1 LKIKNEK
8 DFWSGVM
15 FIVVG
20 LGFAIGAAD
29 YSLGPACQA
38 QDPCATSLWARFS
51 QLSAKPGAGFFPLG
65 LGLIQALLG
74 AIVLFKALT
83 IETEGGDPIGKVGW
97 KPLILIVASVVMFG
111 FALPK
116 LGMFISLPLL
126 ILVASYAG
134 EEFSWKGVLVSCVVL
149 TVGSWLIFIKGLN
162 LIIPLWP
169 AFMAKA
175 A

>member
-1 LKIKNEK
+1 LKLKNEK

-20 LGFAIGAAD
+20 LGFAIGAST
-29 YSLGPACQA
+29 YSLGPVCLP
-38 QDPCATSLWARFS
+38 QDPCATSLWARFM

-65 LGLIQALLG
+65 LGLLQALLG
-74 AIVLFKALT
+74 VVVLFKALT
-83 IETEGGDPIGKVGW
+83 IETEGGDPIGAIGW
-97 KPLILIVASVVMFG
+97 KPLILIVAAVAMFG

-126 ILVASYAG
+126 IVVASYAG
-134 EEFSWKGVLVSCVVL
+134 DEFSWKGVIVSCIVL

-169 AFMAKA
+169 AFLAPA
-175 A
+175 

>member
-1 LKIKNEK
+1 MRIKNER

-20 LGFAIGAAD
+20 VGFAIGAAD
-29 YSLGPACQA
+29 YSLGPVCQPA
-38 QDPCATSLWARFS
+38 DPCATSLWARFM

-65 LGLIQALLG
+65 LGLLQAVLG
-74 AIVLFKALT
+74 AVVLFKALT
-83 IETEGGDPIGKVGW
+83 IETEGGDPIGAVGW
-97 KPLILIVASVVMFG
+97 RPLLLIVSSVVIFG

-116 LGMFISLPLL
+116 LGMVIALPVL
-126 ILVASYAG
+126 IIIASAAG
-134 EEFSWKGVLVSCVVL
+134 DEFSWKGVIVSCIVL

-169 AFMAKA
+169 SFLAGT
-175 A
+175 

>member
-1 LKIKNEK
+1 MRIKNEK

-20 LGFAIGAAD
+20 LGFAIGAVD
-29 YSLGPACQA
+29 YSLGPACPA
-38 QDPCATSLWARFS
+38 QDPCAANLWARFM

-65 LGLIQALLG
+65 LGLIQAVLG
-74 AIVLFKALT
+74 VVVLFKALT
-83 IETEGGDPIGKVGW
+83 IETEGGDPIGAIGW
-97 KPLILIVASVVMFG
+97 KPLGLIIASVVMFG

-126 ILVASYAG
+126 IIVASYAG
-134 EEFSWKGVLVSCVVL
+134 DEFHWKGVLVSCIVL

-169 AFMAKA
+169 AFMAPA
-175 A
+175 

>member
-1 LKIKNEK
+1 MKIKNEK

-15 FIVVG
+15 FVVVG
-20 LGFAIGAAD
+20 IGFAIGAAE
-29 YSLGPACQA
+29 YSLGPVCQT
-38 QDPCATSLWARFS
+38 QDPCATSLWARFM

-65 LGLIQALLG
+65 LGLLQALLG
-74 AIVLFKALT
+74 AVVLFKALT
-83 IETEGGDPIGKVGW
+83 IETEGGDPIGPVGW
-97 KPLILIVASVVMFG
+97 KPLILIVASVVIFG

-126 ILVASYAG
+126 IIIASYAG
-134 EEFSWKGVLVSCVVL
+134 DEFSWKGVIVSCVVL

-169 AFMAKA
+169 AFMAPA
-175 A
+175 

>member
-1 LKIKNEK
+1 MKIKNEK

-15 FIVVG
+15 FVAVG
-20 LGFAIGAAD
+20 LGFAIGAMN
-29 YSLGPACQA
+29 YSLGPACPP
-38 QDPCATSLWARFS
+38 QDPCATSLWARFM

-74 AIVLFKALT
+74 AVVLFKALT
-83 IETEGGDPIGKVGW
+83 IETEGGDPIGAVPW
-97 KPLILIVASVVMFG
+97 KPLLLVVGAVALFG
-111 FALPK
+111 IALPK

-126 ILVASYAG
+126 IIIASLAG
-134 EEFSWKGVLVSCVVL
+134 DEFHWVGVLVSCVVL
-149 TVGSWLIFIKGLN
+149 TLGSWLIFIKGLN

-169 AFMAKA
+169 AFLVA

>member
-1 LKIKNEK
+1 MRIKNEK

-15 FIVVG
+15 FVVVG
-20 LGFAIGAAD
+20 VGFAIGAAN
-29 YSLGPACQA
+29 YSLGPVCQPA
-38 QDPCATSLWARFS
+38 DPCATSLWARFM

-65 LGLIQALLG
+65 LGLLQAVLG
-74 AIVLFKALT
+74 AVVLFKALT
-83 IETEGGDPIGKVGW
+83 IETEGGDPIGTIPW
-97 KPLILIVASVVMFG
+97 KPLVLIVGAVAVFG

-126 ILVASYAG
+126 IVIASLAG
-134 EEFSWKGVLVSCVVL
+134 DELSWKGVIISCIVL

-169 AFMAKA
+169 SFLAGT
-175 A
+175 

>member
-1 LKIKNEK
+1 MKIKNEK

-15 FIVVG
+15 FVAVG
-20 LGFAIGAAD
+20 LGFAIGAMN
-29 YSLGPACQA
+29 YSLGPACVP
-38 QDPCATSLWARFS
+38 QDPCATSLWARFM

-65 LGLIQALLG
+65 LGLIQAVLG
-74 AIVLFKALT
+74 AVVLFKALT
-83 IETEGGDPIGKVGW
+83 LETEGGDPIGAVPW
-97 KPLILIVASVVMFG
+97 KPLLLVVGAVALFG

-126 ILVASYAG
+126 IIIASLAG
-134 EEFSWKGVLVSCVVL
+134 DEFHWKGVLISCVVL

-169 AFMAKA
+169 SFMAA
-175 A
+175 

>member
-1 LKIKNEK
+1 MRIKSEK

-20 LGFAIGAAD
+20 LGFAIGAAE
-29 YSLGPACQA
+29 YSLGPVCQPA
-38 QDPCATSLWARFS
+38 DPCATSLWARFM

-65 LGLIQALLG
+65 LGLLQAVLG
-74 AIVLFKALT
+74 AVVLFKALT
-83 IETEGGDPIGKVGW
+83 IETEGGDPIGAIGW
-97 KPLILIVASVVMFG
+97 RPLFLIVLAVVLFG

-116 LGMFISLPLL
+116 LGMIIALPLL
-126 ILVASYAG
+126 VIIASLAG
-134 EEFSWKGVLVSCVVL
+134 SEFSWKGVLVSCVVL

-169 AFMAKA
+169 AFLAAK
-175 A
+175 